1 MEAPREERKRT
12 GGDGRCSSDS
22 GSDDG
27 LSELLGLSETDFAGE
42 ITVEVCT
49 AEGGVES
56 AKSWQAEPLRAA
68 PGEVPFF
75 VRDRLLPRA
84 TPVVPRSCGDAG
96 AAAAAAAA
104 AGPAAGGE
112 ELPVQHPLQA
122 LAAAQQTVPQRVPGF
137 LSLADIAELQQR
149 VEQIKPDVG
158 MVCRDASGA
167 NTLGADALWHTF
179 YLHSD
184 GMFQKTC
191 PELCARIA
199 ALARRVDEEVGWELL
214 AGTPFAGGAAGP
226 AEQAGAGAAAA
237 EGESGCRERINVRC
251 VEYHEYWHEAALCQR
266 EHFDR
271 GSLITVGMMLS
282 STDEFEG
289 GAFQTLEADG
299 TMKAHQ
305 YEQGDALVFV
315 SHKYH
320 CVAPVTNGR
329 RNVMIM
335 ELWKAPERTCAHRC
349 TEPEQAECPFT
360 VHASYV
366 DRMRAMRRR

>member
-1 MEAPREERKRT
+1 MAGPREERKRT
-12 GGDGRCSSDS
+12 GDDGRCSSDS

-27 LSELLGLSETDFAGE
+27 LSELLGLSETDFADLRASE

-56 AKSWQAEPLRAA
+56 AKSWQTEPLRAA
-68 PGEVPFF
+68 PGEIPFF

-84 TPVVPRSCGDAG
+84 PSVVPRSSGDAG
-96 AAAAAAAA
+96 SAA
-104 AGPAAGGE
+104 AGPAADGEEE

-167 NTLGADALWHTF
+167 NALGADALWHTF

-199 ALARRVDEEVGWELL
+199 ALARRVDEEVGWGLL

-226 AEQAGAGAAAA
+226 AEQGAAAA

-251 VEYHEYWHEAALCQR
+251 VEYHEYWHEATLCQR

-271 GSLITVGMMLS
+271 DSLVTVGMMLS

-299 TMKAHQ
+299 TMKTHQ

-335 ELWKAPERTCAHRC
+335 ELWKAPERRCAHRC
-349 TEPEQAECPFT
+349 TEPELVECPYT

-366 DRMRAMRRR
+366 DRMRALRRR